1 MTKSRR
7 QRSRIATRKKYSF
20 ELVTEL
26 LQCRWSRHQLQ
37 QQSSVV
43 WITGNTSGYAE
54 YSIILAAN
62 HLQQSYGINDVML
75 HKKVSEAHAISPRCH
90 HRPLAWPV
98 QQRSGHQ
105 HYCAAGPVTPVPD
118 KYAFQVTDKETNG
131 KTVPTCKAHLTSSVA
146 AGFGRH
152 GMPPPVCNCDL
163 WPFDLET
170 DVQVTSK
177 VGNLHYKFGHARPLS
192 SWIFAM

>member
-1 MTKSRR
+1 MNFSRNGVVSIVSIVWDNVATSYSINLCPRNLMTKSRR

-26 LQCRWSRHQLQ
+26 LQCRWSRHQLR

-118 KYAFQVTDKETNG
+118 KYAFQVTD
-131 KTVPTCKAHLTSSVA
+131 
-146 AGFGRH
+146 
-152 GMPPPVCNCDL
+152 
-163 WPFDLET
+163 
-170 DVQVTSK
+170 
-177 VGNLHYKFGHARPLS
+177 
-192 SWIFAM
+192 